1 MKKINQSERKE
12 DELFQK
18 FSYLIM
24 KLTQKTL
31 FQCFDKSQRQSPII
45 LDDKDEGKRLFLNQ
59 NFKFESCFKIKFKH

>member
-1 MKKINQSERKE
+1 MKKTNQSKRKE
-12 DELFQK
+12 AELYKK
-18 FSYLIM
+18 FTYLIM

-59 NFKFESCFKIKFKH
+59 NFNFRLFY